1 MRERF
6 NTVAVAIPA
15 QQFLVRCHVSVERQ
29 VPVMTEFAVRLL
41 RLTGPLEVEALAAYF
56 GLSGREVS
64 DFLDLLRIEGLVEDE
79 DGKLVLTSY
88 AEARFGS
95 SEDELPRF
103 TRIAERQARPV
114 FELLTFSPIPKA
126 LSGSYWD
133 NTLDLSWDSTAGS
146 GARTVDQAH
155 EAFHRHFHDIERYDR
170 EDEQK
175 RAFEVYKIDDITAGR
190 RFNVPL
196 PVHFEVDLEGN
207 VEFDIEAQ
215 LSVLPEELRSTV
227 FKLTADRVA
236 RQTQHPDHFA
246 AFIDVFSD
254 DVLAKFLRREI
265 LPTDDIKEPLR
276 AFRKD
281 ANGRI
286 VSSNTGGSASRFDF
300 GNYVREVHGSAD
312 GLEYDAGR
320 SRALLGALY
329 MPKNHERFLQAFKRS
344 LKRFKANS
352 DAATSFPSEMFWVIP
367 ESDLWGRTELLRS
380 FIEAIR
386 ATSAKEWGEP
396 VDVIAICSV
405 GQAEPMERIRRRA
418 NLLLDA
424 GFSDILLGPSL
435 ATSERF
441 EVLLL
446 PGVSAAALYQWKV
459 PTSDV
464 VSVPVGFISENETKL
479 RKLLVFLRRVCG
491 QKIHR
496 AFRGSGSDGEDRK
509 LKVVDASPAD
519 FIYLD
524 QLLDTDG
531 ASQYLRET

>member
-6 NTVAVAIPA
+6 NTAAVAIPA

-41 RLTGPLEVEALAAYF
+41 HLTGPLEVEALAAYF
-56 GLSGREVS
+56 GLSGREVG
-64 DFLDLLRIEGLVEDE
+64 DFLDLLRVEGLVEDE

-88 AEARFGS
+88 AEARFGNA
-95 SEDELPRF
+95 EDGLPRF

-114 FELLTFSPIPKA
+114 FELLTFSPIPRT
-126 LSGSYWD
+126 LSASYWD
-133 NTLDLSWDSTAGS
+133 NTLDLSWDSTAENG
-146 GARTVDQAH
+146 GRTVDQAQ

-175 RAFEVYKIDDITAGR
+175 RAFEVYKVDDITAGR

-207 VEFDIEAQ
+207 VDFDIEAQ
-215 LSVLPEELRSTV
+215 LSVFPEELRSTV

-246 AFIDVFSD
+246 AFVDVFSD
-254 DVLAKFLRREI
+254 DVLARFLMRGNSVAA
-265 LPTDDIKEPLR
+265 DIETSTGV
-276 AFRKD
+276 FRKD
-281 ANGRI
+281 VNERI
-286 VSSNTGGSASRFDF
+286 VSSAAGGSATRFDF

-312 GLEYDAGR
+312 GLEYEAGR

-329 MPKNHERFLQAFKRS
+329 MPKNQERFVQAFRRS
-344 LKRFKANS
+344 LKRFKASS
-352 DAATSFPSEMFWVIP
+352 DAVTSFPSEMFWVLP

-396 VDVIAICSV
+396 IDLVAVCSV

-464 VSVPVGFISENETKL
+464 VSVPIGFISENETKL
-479 RKLLVFLRRVCG
+479 RKLLVFLKRVCDL
-491 QKIHR
+491 KIHR

-509 LKVVDASPAD
+509 LKIIDASPSD

-524 QLLDTDG
+524 QFLDIVD
-531 ASQYLRET
+531 ASKT

>member
-41 RLTGPLEVEALAAYF
+41 HLTGPLELEALAAYF
-56 GLSGREVS
+56 GLNGREVG
-64 DFLDLLRIEGLVEDE
+64 DFLDLLRVEGLVEDE
-79 DGKLVLTSY
+79 DGKLLLTSY
-88 AEARFGS
+88 AEARFS
-95 SEDELPRF
+95 SLENGLPRF
-103 TRIAERQARPV
+103 TRIAERRARPV
-114 FELLTFSPIPKA
+114 FELLTFSPIPKT
-126 LSGSYWD
+126 LSGNYWD
-133 NTLDLSWDSTAGS
+133 NTLDLSWDSMADS
-146 GARTVDQAH
+146 GGRTVDQAQ
-155 EAFHRHFHDIERYDR
+155 EAFHRHFHDMEKYDR

-175 RAFEVYKIDDITAGR
+175 RAFDVYKIDDITAGR

-215 LSVLPEELRSTV
+215 LSILPEELRSTV

-246 AFIDVFSD
+246 AFVDVFND
-254 DVLAKFLRREI
+254 DVLAKYLRVEGSPSDASNASSRV
-265 LPTDDIKEPLR
+265 
-276 AFRKD
+276 FRKSE
-281 ANGRI
+281 NGRI
-286 VSSNTGGSASRFDF
+286 VSSAIECPTSRFDF

-329 MPKNHERFLQAFKRS
+329 MPKNQERFLDAFKRS
-344 LKRFKANS
+344 LKKFKLNS

-380 FIEAIR
+380 FIETIR

-396 VDVIAICSV
+396 IDLIAVCSS

-435 ATSERF
+435 ANSERF

-446 PGVSAAALYQWKV
+446 PGVSATALYHWKV
-459 PTSDV
+459 PTSDLF
-464 VSVPVGFISENETKL
+464 SVPVGFNTENETRL
-479 RKLLVFLRRVCG
+479 RKLLVFLRRVCD

-509 LKVVDASPAD
+509 LKVVDASPTN
-519 FIYLD
+519 FIYLE
-524 QLLDTDG
+524 QFLDTVG
-531 ASQYLRET
+531 ASQT